1 MSFSLISCIVPVFNG
16 ERYLKEALDSILAQ
30 SYRRLEIIVADDGS
44 TDKTAAVVATFGEQV
59 RYFRQSNHG
68 PAAARNCGI
77 RLAAGEFVAF
87 LDADDLWH
95 PQKLQRQLER
105 FQRRP
110 ELDYCVTHVENF
122 WVPELQD
129 EAARYRDHR
138 ISKPLPGYVTGT
150 LMARR
155 AVFQRIGTFNAALG
169 HGDSADWFLRAEQ
182 SGASSELLP
191 DVLMYRRLHNSNRS
205 RVRAAMSREEF
216 LRIVKSRLDRKRAVE

>member
-1 MSFSLISCIVPVFNG
+1 MISCIVPVFNG
-16 ERYLKEALDSILAQ
+16 ETYIGEALDSILAQ
-30 SYRRLEIIVADDGS
+30 TYCSFEIIVSDDGS
-44 TDKTAAVVATFGEQV
+44 TDKTAEVVTAFGGQV
-59 RYFRQSNHG
+59 RYLRHSNQG

-77 RLAAGEFVAF
+77 QLAAGEFVAF

-95 PQKLQRQLER
+95 PQKLERQLER

-129 EAARYRDHR
+129 EAAKYRDHR

-169 HGDSADWFLRAEQ
+169 HGDSTDWFLRA
-182 SGASSELLP
+182 SRYGAVSELLP
-191 DVLMYRRLHNSNRS
+191 DVLMYRRLHHNNRS
-205 RVRAAMSREEF
+205 RVRAAMSRDEF
-216 LRIVKSRLDRKRAVE
+216 LRLVKSRLDRKRAVE